1 MKLVK
6 HSAIVVGVK
15 ANHKLQRFLK
25 EERGEGGPV
34 SGVAGIFIVV
44 LLLLFLYGIFKQEL
58 DPFIKNMIFG
68 KMNNLS

>member
-15 ANHKLQRFLK
+15 TNHKLKRFLE

-34 SGVAGIFIVV
+34 SGVAGIFITV
-44 LLLLFLYGIFKQEL
+44 LLLIFLYILFKEEM
-58 DPFIKNMIFG
+58 DSFVKNMIFG